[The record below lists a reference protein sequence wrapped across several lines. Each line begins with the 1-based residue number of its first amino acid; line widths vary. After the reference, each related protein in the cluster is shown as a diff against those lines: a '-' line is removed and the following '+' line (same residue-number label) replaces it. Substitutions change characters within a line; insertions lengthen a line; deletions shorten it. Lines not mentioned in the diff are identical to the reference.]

1 LDIARENY
9 VILLVIA
16 AVAAIVM
23 GLVFLR
29 FRRRNVSPRIEPG
42 QDVATAAQTLPAKP
56 ELPAAAMVPD
66 APPMPAPIVTI
77 EPQPSD
83 TVSNHGLERGYRG
96 FKISLREKQPGLWV
110 ASISDTA
117 RSRKKPAEGRKL
129 PTTHEYYQM
138 PAALA
143 EAKIMIDRLSRFGTR
158 H

>member
-1 LDIARENY
+1 MDIAQENY
-9 VILLVIA
+9 VILLAIA

-29 FRRRNVSPRIEPG
+29 YRHRNAAPRIEPG
-42 QDVATAAQTLPAKP
+42 QGTVAAQNPAVKSQLPTAA
-56 ELPAAAMVPD
+56 AAPD
-66 APPMPAPIVTI
+66 LTPMPAPIVTI

-110 ASISDTA
+110 ASISDTT
-117 RSRKKPAEGRKL
+117 RSRKKSLEGRKL

-143 EAKIMIDRLSRFGTR
+143 EAKIMIDRLSRFSTR

>member
-1 LDIARENY
+1 MDIAQENY

-29 FRRRNVSPRIEPG
+29 FRQRNAAPRIEPG
-42 QDVATAAQTLPAKP
+42 QGVAVIAPNLAVKAAS
-56 ELPAAAMVPD
+56 PAAAAAPGS
-66 APPMPAPIVTI
+66 PPMPAPTVTI

-83 TVSNHGLERGYRG
+83 TVSSHGLERGYRG

-117 RSRKKPAEGRKL
+117 RSRKKAEGRKL

-143 EAKIMIDRLSRFGTR
+143 EAKIMIDRLSRFSTR